1 MTLLS
6 LPYNILEAKEKI
18 SQKENKGSAI
28 KLWLPNHINDYANLY
43 LHKQK
48 VAVVKTE
55 TMSFTHIRAQEMHVV
70 KKNRSFA
77 LCARTRTLTNICDI
91 KVPSQKCLWLNYNDF
106 TVLKRNSYVLF
117 AKSLE
122 ELLSVVLSFS
132 LAEMLDKINK
142 KLI

>member
-28 KLWLPNHINDYANLY
+28 KLWLPNINDYANLY

-91 KVPSQKCLWLNYNDF
+91 KVPSQKCLLLNYNDF

-122 ELLSVVLSFS
+122 ELLSDVLFFS